1 MNGKYLADTS
11 VIVDLL
17 RRGEVAPI
25 PKEAEILIC
34 AIVLG
39 ELYYG
44 ALISA
49 RPQEQIARL
58 EQFFSQYQVLQTNLE
73 VVRFYAQIK
82 SELKQQGKMIPENDL
97 WIAAF
102 AKAYEV
108 PLLTTDLHFKS
119 VEEII
124 DVIYITS

>member
-17 RRGEVAPI
+17 RLGEVVPI

-39 ELYYG
+39 ELWCANLSTTSRADCTVG
-44 ALISA
+44 KI
-49 RPQEQIARL
+49 
-58 EQFFSQYQVLQTNLE
+58 FSQYQVLQTNLE

-82 SELKQQGKMIPENDL
+82 SELKRQGKMIPENDL

-119 VEEII
+119 VEEVI
-124 DVIYITS
+124 DVIYITP